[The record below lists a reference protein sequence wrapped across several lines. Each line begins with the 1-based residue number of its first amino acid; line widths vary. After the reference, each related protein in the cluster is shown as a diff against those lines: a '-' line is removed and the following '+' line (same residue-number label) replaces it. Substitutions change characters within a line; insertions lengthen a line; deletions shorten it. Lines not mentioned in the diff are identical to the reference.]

1 MPPLFAFAAAAENK
15 LVHSIHDMASRTEH
29 SKQMAEWSAQ
39 RELHEHRKK
48 LQKMTTQ
55 KILSQPGMRSDG
67 NLKQSNEEHEKEIE
81 AKFRESVLNSGVRVV
96 SGNSLGMHHTIAN
109 FWQENPFKIL
119 GAIGVVSSRKTFH
132 GCFFCYCV
140 QEFALNYSS
149 CSQQFSTSS
158 KDEKVNNTFNCN
170 QNLCILVCLDNLL

>member
-15 LVHSIHDMASRTEH
+15 LVHSMHDMASRTEH

-55 KILSQPGMRSDG
+55 KILTQPGMRNEG

-119 GAIGVVSSRKTFH
+119 GAIGVVSCRETF
-132 GCFFCYCV
+132 
-140 QEFALNYSS
+140 
-149 CSQQFSTSS
+149 
-158 KDEKVNNTFNCN
+158 
-170 QNLCILVCLDNLL
+170 LVVSFLIVYKN